1 MSSTCFAQKKF
12 YLELSRTT
20 ERQPSPF
27 RTHTRGDN
35 PISQVLLKSSPS
47 IPNSRQDCHI
57 PSCEKRFCTQ
67 SQNLR
72 NCIRRVRGR
81 HFAVLTLPSIAS
93 VFTTYMYMYL
103 LCWYKAVRTKEITT
117 STLLYFTGQE
127 RLRQQRRALYLSQ
140 KKEQT
145 TDRKPRTLFELIQM
159 LKEQGKIKVKS
170 LPSQMVKPVLVTE
183 MNFKPTSKEGSDKSK
198 VSWSPCADK
207 ECSISSPHSACIQWL
222 RICGI

>member
-1 MSSTCFAQKKF
+1 MSELKIALIFALSTLKNPCHLHVMYKKNSIF
-12 YLELSRTT
+12 YNLELSRTT
-20 ERQPSPF
+20 ERQPSPYP
-27 RTHTRGDN
+27 RRQTQYLRCSWN
-35 PISQVLLKSSPS
+35 PHPFLIVGKTASFHLAK
-47 IPNSRQDCHI
+47 R
-57 PSCEKRFCTQ
+57 RFCTQ
-67 SQNLR
+67 SRNLR
-72 NCIRRVRGR
+72 NCIWRVRGR
-81 HFAVLTLPSIAS
+81 YCAVLTLPSIAS

-103 LCWYKAVRTKEITT
+103 LCWYKAVRTKEITAP
-117 STLLYFTGQE
+117 TLLYFTGQE

-198 VSWSPCADK
+198 VSWPVLTK
-207 ECSISSPHSACIQWL
+207 MLNH
-222 RICGI
+222 